1 MAPTWHLCSQSG
13 WLQRWGIVFLFS
25 WILAPENQNKQR
37 SSPVEIQQLLQ
48 GPFLWSS
55 VLGVFWKPAGKER
68 KITSSNNGTK
78 KKKNNKICA
87 LLFTIQTNMRIFL
100 YKYKKITHHSFSFF
114 YSKTRQYSIVIC
126 NSNLKQKDRI
136 NVE

>member
-78 KKKNNKICA
+78 KKQTTKYVLYCLQYRQIWEYFYTNIKKSPTTASPFFIPKHVSIPSWSAIATWNKR
-87 LLFTIQTNMRIFL
+87 TEST
-100 YKYKKITHHSFSFF
+100 
-114 YSKTRQYSIVIC
+114 
-126 NSNLKQKDRI
+126 
-136 NVE
+136 